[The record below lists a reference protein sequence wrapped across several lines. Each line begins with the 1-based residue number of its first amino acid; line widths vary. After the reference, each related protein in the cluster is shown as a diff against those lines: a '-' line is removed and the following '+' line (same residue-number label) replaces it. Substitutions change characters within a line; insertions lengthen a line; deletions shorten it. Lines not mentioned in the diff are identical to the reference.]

1 MSDKKDDVW
10 KKAKEVDGKDPKKF
24 RLDPYGKEMY
34 YNSYG
39 KCSEKGWQVDH
50 IKPKQKG
57 GGDNIKNLQALN
69 SHINMSKGASLIKKS
84 RHNQK

>member
-1 MSDKKDDVW
+1 MQDQKDIVW
-10 KKAKEVDGKDPKKF
+10 GKAKIIEGKDPKKY

-39 KCSEKGWQVDH
+39 KSSEKGWQVDH
-50 IKPKQKG
+50 IIPKQRG
-57 GGDNIKNLQALN
+57 GTDATHNLQALN
-69 SHINMSKGASLIKKS
+69 SRINMSKKDTLVKRS